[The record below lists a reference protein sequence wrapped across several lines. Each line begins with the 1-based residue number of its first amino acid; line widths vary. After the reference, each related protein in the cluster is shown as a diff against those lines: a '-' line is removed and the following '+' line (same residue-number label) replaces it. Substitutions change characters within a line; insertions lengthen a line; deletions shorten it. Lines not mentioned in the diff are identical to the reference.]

1 MRPARRTRSIA
12 LAALACLLGLS
23 LLATACGDDSDSDSS
38 SGGGGSAKKTAVVVA
53 DQGFGESKILAQIYG
68 QLLAANGYDVTYQ
81 SLKDRAATYAA
92 FSKGDINFEPDY
104 AASALEFLNGNA
116 GEASADIT
124 ATAQKLR
131 SRLADKNLVALDPAK
146 AVDTNSLVVTKQT
159 AESKHL
165 SKISDLTPDLKLG
178 GPQDCP
184 TNAGCIPALQKTY
197 GIDMSKNFVPLD
209 SGGPNTKAALEN
221 GDIDVAVLFSTDST
235 IAAKG
240 WKVLQ
245 DDKGIFNA
253 DNIIPVVSKQL
264 SGDTKLVGLANKAS
278 AALTTDKLTA
288 LNKRYDVDKED
299 ADVIAKD
306 FLKNEGLQ

>member
-1 MRPARRTRSIA
+1 MRPVRRTRSIA
-12 LAALACLLGLS
+12 FAALACLLGMG
-23 LLATACGDDSDSDSS
+23 LLAAACGDDSDDGAKGD
-38 SGGGGSAKKTAVVVA
+38 GGGGAAKPAVVVA

-68 QLLAANGYDVTYQ
+68 QLLADHGYQVSYQ
-81 SLKDRAATYAA
+81 SLKDRSATYTA
-92 FSKGDINFEPDY
+92 FANGDIDLEPDY

-116 GEASADIT
+116 GEASGDIT
-124 ATAQKLR
+124 ATADKLQT
-131 SRLADKNLVALDPAK
+131 RLAEKGLVALDPSK

-159 AESKHL
+159 AESKNL
-165 SKISDLTPDLKLG
+165 TKISDLTPDMKLG

-197 GIDMSKNFVPLD
+197 GIDLSKNFVPLD
-209 SGGPNTKAALEN
+209 TGGPNTKSALEQ

-240 WKVLQ
+240 WKVLE

-253 DNIIPVVSKQL
+253 DNVIPVVTKQL
-264 SGDTKLVGLANKAS
+264 AKDQQLVDLVDQASSKLS
-278 AALTTDKLTA
+278 TDELTQ
-288 LNKRYDVDKED
+288 LNKRFDVDKED

-306 FLKNEGLQ
+306 FLKEKGLL